1 MPIQPSPAVLRACD
15 VLDHLA
21 AAPGEARTV
30 TEIARDLAMSRA
42 TCDAVLLAL
51 ADRGLVERSEDRRYA
66 LGAACVG
73 IGDAAR
79 AAGVAV
85 AAVAGIADDLA
96 RELGACVAVVRRHRD
111 EVRVEEVRDHG
122 PVFGVRARAGEAI
135 PLLAPFGA
143 VFVAWAGDAEVA
155 AWLGRGRSAAAAD
168 ERDRHVAALA
178 LIRRLGCALSVA
190 TPRVDLLTVLED
202 LVDDPSPERLRARDD
217 LIREMAQADY
227 LPVGLDPTAPARVT
241 QISAPVFDHTGRV
254 ALAVMVLGPA
264 ADLAP
269 AEVGSLVD
277 RVRAAGS
284 RATDRIGGHAP

>member
-21 AAPGEARTV
+21 AVRARTV
-30 TEIARDLAMSRA
+30 TEIARDLHMSRA

-51 ADRGLVERSEDRRYA
+51 ADRGLVERSADRRYA

-73 IGDAAR
+73 LGDAAR

-96 RELGACVAVVRRHRD
+96 RDLGACVAVVRRRRD

-122 PVFGVRARAGEAI
+122 PAFGVRARTGESI

-143 VFVAWAGDAEVA
+143 VFVAWASDAEVA
-155 AWLGRGRSAAAAD
+155 AWLDRAGTAPA
-168 ERDRHVAALA
+168 ERDRHVAALD

-190 TPRVDLLTVLED
+190 HPRVDLLAVLED
-202 LVDDPSPERLRARDD
+202 LVDDPDPERLRTRDA
-217 LIREMAQADY
+217 LIREVAATDY
-227 LPVGLDPTAPARVT
+227 LPVALDPTVPVRVT
-241 QISAPVFDHTGRV
+241 QISAPVFDHAGRV

-264 ADLAP
+264 TDLAP
-269 AEVGSLVD
+269 VDVDTLVA
-277 RVRAAGS
+277 RVREAGS